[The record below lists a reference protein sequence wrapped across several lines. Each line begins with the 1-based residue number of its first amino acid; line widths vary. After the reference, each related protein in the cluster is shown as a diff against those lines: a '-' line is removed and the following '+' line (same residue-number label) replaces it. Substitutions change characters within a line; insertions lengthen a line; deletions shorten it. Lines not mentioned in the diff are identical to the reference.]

1 MKGAAPA
8 RPRAPRV
15 PQRERRR
22 QLLDAALSVLAEEGF
37 GALSMEAVA
46 RRAGVDRVVVYRSFP
61 SLHLLLLALLR
72 REQRRTERQLDALI
86 PEDPG
91 ERDARE
97 LLHAGV
103 VGFLDAVAAE
113 PRTWRL
119 ALLPPEG
126 APVTLRAAVD
136 RRRAAAERRLRRL
149 VEWGSG
155 RLAVPPGAID
165 AEVLSRMILSVCE
178 EHGRLLLE
186 GVFTRERLAE
196 SAQRLLD
203 AVAWR

>member
-1 MKGAAPA
+1 MSGAAPA
-8 RPRAPRV
+8 RARAPRV

-22 QLLDAALSVLAEEGF
+22 QLLDAALAVLAEDGF

-72 REQRRTERQLDALI
+72 REQRRTERRLDALI
-86 PEDPG
+86 PADPG
-91 ERDARE
+91 GRDPRE

-103 VGFLDAVAAE
+103 AGFLDAVAAE
-113 PRTWRL
+113 PLTWRL

-126 APVTLRAAVD
+126 APVAVRAAVD

-149 VEWGSG
+149 VEWGAD
-155 RLAVPPGAID
+155 RLAVPPHTID

-186 GVFTRERLAE
+186 GTFTRERLAE
-196 SAQRLLD
+196 SAQRLLA